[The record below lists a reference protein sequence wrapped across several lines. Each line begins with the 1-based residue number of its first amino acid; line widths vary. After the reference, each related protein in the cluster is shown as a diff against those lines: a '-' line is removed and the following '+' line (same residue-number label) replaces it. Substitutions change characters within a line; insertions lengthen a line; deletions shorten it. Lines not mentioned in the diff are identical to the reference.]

1 MFLNFIE
8 KLKERL
14 QDPLPGQEAQDR
26 MRASIR
32 KPENFD
38 LGWKEPARPGA
49 VLILLYPTKEGVFFP
64 LMKRSDYGGV
74 HSGQISLPGGKREAG
89 DKDLLD
95 TAARE
100 THEEIGVAREDI
112 QIIGTISELY
122 VYASNFDILP
132 VIAYSEKEPLFDP
145 DTREVVEVVKGDQ
158 AQLTS
163 QQVPITREI
172 QIRNISIQAPY
183 FEIEGHVVWGATAM
197 ILSEFL
203 EIVAPIQ
210 TDLKLGQA

>member
-1 MFLNFIE
+1 
-8 KLKERL
+8 
-14 QDPLPGQEAQDR
+14 
-26 MRASIR
+26 
-32 KPENFD
+32 
-38 LGWKEPARPGA
+38 
-49 VLILLYPTKEGVFFP
+49 
-64 LMKRSDYGGV
+64 
-74 HSGQISLPGGKREAG
+74 
-89 DKDLLD
+89 
-95 TAARE
+95 
-100 THEEIGVAREDI
+100 
-112 QIIGTISELY
+112 

-145 DTREVVEVVKGDQ
+145 DTREVVEVVKGDL

-163 QQVPITREI
+163 QQVPMTREI